1 MYFEESVEIIT
12 FAGVRQHQLFQDST
26 GFELIAAKAS
36 FFGLAP
42 PLQVAYLSLVD
53 YGKLSL

>member
-1 MYFEESVEIIT
+1 MYFEESVEITT
-12 FAGVRQHQLFQDST
+12 FAVVRQHQLFQDST
-26 GFELIAAKAS
+26 GFGLIAAIAS

-42 PLQVAYLSLVD
+42 LPQVAYLSLVD